1 VNGAPARQHGV
12 MSMIVVGI
20 DASAEAREALDWAR
34 TQAGEH
40 DRIVAVHAW
49 DIPLVAGYEMA
60 IAIDPAEIEQGA
72 SAFLQRMV
80 NDIGDPRI
88 EARLAQGHPGRS
100 LVEIAEHD
108 GDDGDDGDDGADG
121 GEAAMVVVGHRGSG
135 KASVILGSTA
145 NYVMH
150 HTDRPVVII
159 RGEYSGAPRNIAV
172 GVDDHNVEAGENP
185 SVRALRFA
193 YSLRGV
199 EEIAV
204 MHAWFAPGVAAGV
217 YASAG
222 ADLEQM
228 DHAAVAVAEHV
239 MELAGPAPEHVKV
252 RAVAER
258 GTAGF
263 ALVEASREADL
274 VVLGSRGRGGFL
286 GLILGSTSLEVAAH
300 SHAPVAII
308 R

>member
-1 VNGAPARQHGV
+1 
-12 MSMIVVGI
+12 MSKIVVGV
-20 DASAEAREALDWAR
+20 DASEESREALDWAR
-34 TQAGEH
+34 MQAGP
-40 DRIVAVHAW
+40 DDQIVAVHAW

-60 IAIDPAEIEQGA
+60 IAIDPGEIEQGA
-72 SAFLQRMV
+72 SSFLDRV
-80 NDIGDPRI
+80 VGDLSDGRVV
-88 EARLAQGHPGRS
+88 AHLAQGHPGRS
-100 LVEIAEHD
+100 LVAVAEGDADHPGIVD
-108 GDDGDDGDDGADG
+108 GPAD
-121 GEAAMVVVGHRGSG
+121 MVVVGHRGTG

-150 HTDRPVVII
+150 HTERPVVVI
-159 RGEYSGAPRNIAV
+159 RGMYSGAPRLVAV
-172 GVDDHNVEAGENP
+172 GVDDHRVEEGENA

-193 YSLRGV
+193 YGLRGV

-204 MHAWFAPGVAAGV
+204 IHAWFAPGVAAGL
-217 YASAG
+217 YAGAG
-222 ADLEQM
+222 ADMEKM
-228 DHAAVAVAEHV
+228 DAEAIAVVEHV
-239 MELAGPAPEHVKV
+239 MELAGPPPEGVSV

-263 ALVEASREADL
+263 ALVEASNEADL

-300 SHAPVAII
+300 AHAPVAIV

>member
-1 VNGAPARQHGV
+1 
-12 MSMIVVGI
+12 MSKIVVGV
-20 DASAEAREALDWAR
+20 DASEESREALDWAR
-34 TQAGEH
+34 TQAGP
-40 DRIVAVHAW
+40 DDQIVAVHAW

-60 IAIDPAEIEQGA
+60 IAIDPGEIEQGA
-72 SAFLQRMV
+72 SSFLDRV
-80 NDIGDPRI
+80 VGDLSDDRVV
-88 EARLAQGHPGRS
+88 AHLAQGHPGRS
-100 LVEIAEHD
+100 LVAVAEGDADHPGIVD
-108 GDDGDDGDDGADG
+108 GPAD
-121 GEAAMVVVGHRGSG
+121 MVVVGHRGTG

-150 HTDRPVVII
+150 HTERPVVVI
-159 RGEYSGAPRNIAV
+159 RGLYSGAPRLVAV
-172 GVDDHNVEAGENP
+172 GVDDHRVEEGENA

-193 YSLRGV
+193 FGLRGV

-204 MHAWFAPGVAAGV
+204 IHAWFAPGVAAGL
-217 YASAG
+217 YAGAG
-222 ADLEQM
+222 ADMEKM
-228 DHAAVAVAEHV
+228 DAEAIAVAEHV
-239 MELAGPAPEHVKV
+239 MELAGPPPEGVSV

-263 ALVEASREADL
+263 ALVEASNEADL

-300 SHAPVAII
+300 AHAPVAIV

>member
-1 VNGAPARQHGV
+1 
-12 MSMIVVGI
+12 MSRIVVGI
-20 DASAEAREALDWAR
+20 DASVESREALHWAR
-34 TQAGEH
+34 TQAGES

-60 IAIDPAEIEQGA
+60 IAIDPAELEQGA
-72 SAFLQRMV
+72 SGYLERLAA
-80 NDIGDPRI
+80 DIGDPRI
-88 EARLAQGHPGRS
+88 EAHLAQGHPGRS
-100 LVEIAEHD
+100 LVEAA
-108 GDDGDDGDDGADG
+108 DDDAADDDAADDSADPAG
-121 GEAAMVVVGHRGSG
+121 RRRGEAAMVVVGHRGSG

-150 HTDRPVVII
+150 HTERPVVVI
-159 RGEYSGAPRNIAV
+159 RGDYSGAPRNVAV
-172 GVDDHNVEAGENP
+172 GVEEKEVEEGENA

-193 YSLRGV
+193 YGRRGV

-204 MHAWFAPGVAAGV
+204 IHSWFAPGVAAGV
-217 YASAG
+217 YAGAG
-222 ADLEQM
+222 ADIAKM
-228 DHAAVAVAEHV
+228 DTDALASAELV
-239 MELAGPAPEHVKV
+239 MELAGPPPEGVRV

-274 VVLGSRGRGGFL
+274 VVLGSRGRGGFM
-286 GLILGSTSLEVAAH
+286 GLLLGSTSLEVAAH

>member
-1 VNGAPARQHGV
+1 
-12 MSMIVVGI
+12 MSKIVVGV
-20 DASAEAREALDWAR
+20 DASEESREALDWAR
-34 TQAGEH
+34 TQAGP
-40 DRIVAVHAW
+40 DDQIVAVHAW

-60 IAIDPAEIEQGA
+60 IAIDPGEIEQGA
-72 SAFLQRMV
+72 SSFLDRV
-80 NDIGDPRI
+80 VGDLSDGRVV
-88 EARLAQGHPGRS
+88 AHLAQGHPGRS
-100 LVEIAEHD
+100 LVAVAEGDADHPGIVD
-108 GDDGDDGDDGADG
+108 GPAD
-121 GEAAMVVVGHRGSG
+121 MVVVGHRGTG

-150 HTDRPVVII
+150 HTERPVVVI
-159 RGEYSGAPRNIAV
+159 RGLYSGAPRLVAV
-172 GVDDHNVEAGENP
+172 GVDDHRVEEGENA

-193 YSLRGV
+193 FGLRGV

-204 MHAWFAPGVAAGV
+204 IHAWFAPGVAAGL
-217 YASAG
+217 YAGAG
-222 ADLEQM
+222 ADMEKM
-228 DHAAVAVAEHV
+228 DAEAIAVAEHV
-239 MELAGPAPEHVKV
+239 MELAGPPPEGVSV

-263 ALVEASREADL
+263 ALVEASNEADL

-300 SHAPVAII
+300 AHAPVAIV

>member
-1 VNGAPARQHGV
+1 
-12 MSMIVVGI
+12 MSRIVVGI
-20 DASAEAREALDWAR
+20 DASAESREALDWAR
-34 TQAGEH
+34 TQAGDG

-60 IAIDPAEIEQGA
+60 IAIDPAEIESGA
-72 SAFLQRMV
+72 SSFLERLV
-80 NDIGDPRI
+80 ADIGDPRI
-88 EARLAQGHPGRS
+88 EAHLAQGHPGRS
-100 LVEIAEHD
+100 LVEAAD
-108 GDDGDDGDDGADG
+108 DDAGGRGDAS
-121 GEAAMVVVGHRGSG
+121 MVVVGHRGSG

-150 HTDRPVVII
+150 HTERPVVVI
-159 RGEYSGAPRNIAV
+159 RGDYSGAPRNVAV
-172 GVDDHNVEAGENP
+172 GVDDHHVEDGENA

-193 YSLRGV
+193 YGLRGV

-204 MHAWFAPGVAAGV
+204 IHSWFAPGVAAGV
-217 YASAG
+217 YAGAG
-222 ADLEQM
+222 ADMEKM
-228 DHAAVAVAEHV
+228 DTEAVAIAEHV
-239 MELAGPAPEHVKV
+239 MELAGPAPAGVKV

-286 GLILGSTSLEVAAH
+286 GLLLGSTSLEVAAH

>member
-1 VNGAPARQHGV
+1 
-12 MSMIVVGI
+12 MGI
-20 DASAEAREALDWAR
+20 DASVESREALDWAR
-34 TQAGEH
+34 MQAGEH

-60 IAIDPAEIEQGA
+60 IAIDPSEIEQGA
-72 SAFLQRMV
+72 SGFLERLV
-80 NDIGDPRI
+80 GDIGDPRV

-100 LVEIAEHD
+100 LVRAAEGLGD
-108 GDDGDDGDDGADG
+108 GDADDEGPAD
-121 GEAAMVVVGHRGSG
+121 MVVVGHRGSG

-150 HTDRPVVII
+150 HTERPVVVI
-159 RGEYSGAPRNIAV
+159 RGDYSGAPRNVAV
-172 GVDDHNVEAGENP
+172 GVDDHHVEDGENP

-193 YSLRGV
+193 YGLRGV

-204 MHAWFAPGVAAGV
+204 IHAWFAPGVAAGL
-217 YASAG
+217 YAGAG
-222 ADLEQM
+222 ADMEKM
-228 DHAAVAVAEHV
+228 DEEAVAVVEHM
-239 MELAGPAPEHVKV
+239 MELAGPAPEGVVV
-252 RAVAER
+252 RAVPER

-274 VVLGSRGRGGFL
+274 VVLGSRGRGGFM

-300 SHAPVAII
+300 SHAPVAIL

>member
-1 VNGAPARQHGV
+1 
-12 MSMIVVGI
+12 MSKIVVGI
-20 DASAEAREALDWAR
+20 DASEESREALDWAR
-34 TQAGEH
+34 TQAGP
-40 DRIVAVHAW
+40 DDQIVAVHAW

-60 IAIDPAEIEQGA
+60 IAIDPSEIEQGA
-72 SAFLQRMV
+72 SSFLDRLV
-80 NDIGDPRI
+80 GDLDDSRVV
-88 EARLAQGHPGRS
+88 AHLAQGHPGRS
-100 LVEIAEHD
+100 LVEVAE
-108 GDDGDDGDDGADG
+108 GDADHPG
-121 GEAAMVVVGHRGSG
+121 IDPGPAEMVVVGHRGTG

-150 HTDRPVVII
+150 HTERPVIVI
-159 RGEYSGAPRNIAV
+159 RGMYSGAPRLVAV
-172 GVDDHNVEAGENP
+172 GVDDDRVEDGENA

-193 YSLRGV
+193 YALRGV

-204 MHAWFAPGVAAGV
+204 VHAWFAPGVAAGL
-217 YASAG
+217 YAGAG
-222 ADLEQM
+222 ADMEKM
-228 DHAAVAVAEHV
+228 DAEAIAVAEHV
-239 MELAGPAPEHVKV
+239 IELAGPPPEGVSV

-263 ALVEASREADL
+263 ALVEASTEADL
-274 VVLGSRGRGGFL
+274 VVVGSRGRGGFM

>member
-1 VNGAPARQHGV
+1 
-12 MSMIVVGI
+12 MSRIVVGI
-20 DASAEAREALDWAR
+20 DASEESREALHWAR

-40 DRIVAVHAW
+40 DRIVVVHAW

-60 IAIDPAEIEQGA
+60 IAIDPAEIEGGA
-72 SAFLQRMV
+72 SGFLERLV
-80 NDIGDPRI
+80 SDVDDPRLVPH
-88 EARLAQGHPGRS
+88 LAQGHPGRS
-100 LVEIAEHD
+100 LVEVAEGSGPD
-108 GDDGDDGDDGADG
+108 GGDDGPAD
-121 GEAAMVVVGHRGSG
+121 MVVVGHRGSG

-150 HTDRPVVII
+150 HTERPVVII
-159 RGEYSGAPRNIAV
+159 RGDYSGAPRHVAV
-172 GVDDHNVEAGENP
+172 GVDDHHVEDGENP

-193 YSLRGV
+193 YGLRGV

-204 MHAWFAPGVAAGV
+204 IHAWFAPGVAAGL
-217 YASAG
+217 YAGAG
-222 ADLEQM
+222 ADMEKM
-228 DHAAVAVAEHV
+228 DEEATAVAQLV
-239 MELAGPAPEHVKV
+239 MELAGAPPEGVTV
-252 RAVAER
+252 RAVPER

-274 VVLGSRGRGGFL
+274 VVLGSRGRGGFM

-300 SHAPVAII
+300 SHAPVAIL